1 MIIVIDEP
9 CESTEAAALTYAY
22 REHARMAG
30 VIECDT
36 ALEVHF
42 TSDDGLWIGGDLASE
57 ERKRLASDLVSVRR
71 STLSYLLRPHATA
84 LDLSSDPFAPGFFDR
99 EPDAWLVSGGG
110 EPTIRVASRD
120 AMTAEIARRK
130 QGA

>member
-22 REHARMAG
+22 REHARMAAA
-30 VIECDT
+30 CDT
-36 ALEVHF
+36 AMEVHF

-84 LDLSSDPFAPGFFDR
+84 LDLSDPFAPGFFDR

-110 EPTIRVASRD
+110 EPTVRVASRD

>member
-1 MIIVIDEP
+1 MIIVMDEP
-9 CESTEAAALTYAY
+9 CGSTEAAALTYAY
-22 REHARMAG
+22 REHVQAVARDA
-30 VIECDT
+30 

-57 ERKRLASDLVSVRR
+57 DRKRLASDLARVRR
-71 STLSYLLRPHATA
+71 AAIYYLLQPHATA
-84 LDLSSDPFAPGFFDR
+84 FDLSSDPFAPGFFDR

-110 EPTIRVASRD
+110 EPTVRVASRD

>member
-1 MIIVIDEP
+1 MSICVIVMDEP
-9 CESTEAAALTYAY
+9 CGSTEAAALTYAY
-22 REHARMAG
+22 REHVQAVAR
-30 VIECDT
+30 DT
-36 ALEVHF
+36 TLEVHF

-71 STLSYLLRPHATA
+71 ATLSYLLRPHATA
-84 LDLSSDPFAPGFFDR
+84 LDFSDPFAPGFFDR

-110 EPTIRVASRD
+110 EATIKVASRD